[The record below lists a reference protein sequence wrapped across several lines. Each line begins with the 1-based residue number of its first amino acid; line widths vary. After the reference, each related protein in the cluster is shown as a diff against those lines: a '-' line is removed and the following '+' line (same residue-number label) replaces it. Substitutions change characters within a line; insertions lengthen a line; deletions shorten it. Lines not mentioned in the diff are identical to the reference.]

1 MHVHQTDW
9 SARWSLYRPDHIAV
23 EDGDTGH
30 TLTYRQLNHCGNA
43 LAWYVQKEFDIQKG
57 NRIVVLAENCL
68 AYIGLFAAAQKLG
81 FVLVP
86 LNYRLTSPELA
97 YMFRDSD
104 PGLVIAD
111 KKYEHLLEEVDQR
124 FKMNVI
130 TIDQVDTIMDEAVSC
145 GAPPF
150 LPAVFEESDPVFI
163 LYTSGTTGLP
173 KGAIYTWQMLVW
185 NSINTG
191 MSLTIHSDSRT
202 IQCMPPFHTGGWNV
216 LLTPFLHH
224 GAYVCI
230 VRKFDAAHVLTLLQ
244 VKRATLFM
252 AVPTMLRMIVEEPAF
267 QAADFSHLL
276 YLIVGGEPMPV
287 PLIEVWDA
295 KGVAV
300 RQGYGLTEVGPN
312 LTSLHQDDAI
322 RKKGSIGHPNF
333 YVDIRICNE
342 AGEEVPQGERGE
354 LWIKGPMVTTG
365 YWRDP
370 STSMEVLKDGWFR
383 TGDIVTQDEE
393 RYIYIVD
400 RLKNMFISGGEN
412 VYPAEI
418 ERVMIQHPEV
428 AEVAVIAVSDQKW
441 GEVGFAFVKANEG
454 FNDQKNL
461 LAWCSKHLAKYK
473 VPKYVAF
480 VEEIPKSD
488 TGKIN
493 RRLLGTL
500 TKENA

>member
-1 MHVHQTDW
+1 
-9 SARWSLYRPDHIAV
+9 
-23 EDGDTGH
+23 
-30 TLTYRQLNHCGNA
+30 
-43 LAWYVQKEFDIQKG
+43 
-57 NRIVVLAENCL
+57 
-68 AYIGLFAAAQKLG
+68 
-81 FVLVP
+81 
-86 LNYRLTSPELA
+86 
-97 YMFRDSD
+97 
-104 PGLVIAD
+104 
-111 KKYEHLLEEVDQR
+111 
-124 FKMNVI
+124 
-130 TIDQVDTIMDEAVSC
+130 
-145 GAPPF
+145 
-150 LPAVFEESDPVFI
+150 
-163 LYTSGTTGLP
+163 
-173 KGAIYTWQMLVW
+173 
-185 NSINTG
+185 
-191 MSLTIHSDSRT
+191 MSLTINSDSRT

-230 VRKFDAAHVLTLLQ
+230 LRKFDPARVLTLLQ
-244 VKRATLFM
+244 EKRATLFM
-252 AVPTMLRMIVEEPAF
+252 AVPTMLCMIVEEPAF
-267 QAADFSHLL
+267 QTADFSHLL

-287 PLIEVWDA
+287 PLIEIWDA

-312 LTSLHQDDAI
+312 LTSLHQNDAI

-354 LWIKGPMVTTG
+354 LWLKGPMVTTG

-370 STSMEVLKDGWFR
+370 FTSMEVLKDGWFR

-428 AEVAVIAVSDQKW
+428 AEVAVIAVPDKKW
-441 GEVGFAFVKANEG
+441 GEVGHAFVRANNG

-461 LAWCSKHLAKYK
+461 LAWCRKKLAKYK

-480 VEEIPKSD
+480 VGEIPKSD

-493 RRLLGTL
+493 RRLLETL
-500 TKENA
+500 SKENA